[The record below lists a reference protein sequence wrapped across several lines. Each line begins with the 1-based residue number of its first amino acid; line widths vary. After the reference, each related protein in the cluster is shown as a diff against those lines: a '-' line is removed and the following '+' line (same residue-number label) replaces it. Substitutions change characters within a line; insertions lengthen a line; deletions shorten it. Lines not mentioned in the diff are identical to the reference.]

1 MGAALLAGG
10 RGLIRAGS
18 HLLPRSV
25 FARRISLFAPT
36 HRSPSAAAIMKPGAS
51 DHPCASPEDN
61 RRAGTDSPHRRR
73 LRQVKSPANRGWPER
88 LYLVLLIAVVPLILA
103 GCDSPGDRKRLSLED
118 AVGQMLVIGIPGERL
133 NAETSAWLDE
143 IAPGG
148 VILFDY
154 DLPSAGAK
162 PRNISSP
169 DQLGALIADLQA
181 QTPNPYFVAIDAE
194 GGIVNRLKP
203 KYGFGTDLPS
213 HQALGAGNTQTTLA
227 AAAGMAAQLRD
238 LGINWNLAPVVDVN
252 VDPESP
258 AIGALGRSFGEE
270 PDSVSA
276 HAAAFVEAHAAAG
289 VIATLKH
296 FPGHGS
302 AAGDT
307 HLGVTDVTDSYV
319 REMELAPYQT
329 LIEDGYGGT
338 VMTAHIVN
346 RELDAQG
353 RPATLSAP
361 IVTGILR
368 EELGFGGVVL
378 SDDMQMGAIVEQYSI
393 ERAAVESIKAG
404 VDVILIANQLS
415 DDPSDPIRVK
425 RAILD
430 AVADGE
436 IPESRIYESLERI
449 LALKDRYGIH
459 DRSGD

>member
-1 MGAALLAGG
+1 MNPGAAN
-10 RGLIRAGS
+10 S
-18 HLLPRSV
+18 
-25 FARRISLFAPT
+25 
-36 HRSPSAAAIMKPGAS
+36 PGAS
-51 DHPCASPEDN
+51 PADI
-61 RRAGTDSPHRRR
+61 RRASLNSLIRQRRR
-73 LRQVKSPANRGWPER
+73 PVQVPANRHWPER
-88 LYLVLLIAVVPLILA
+88 MRLVLLFAVVPLILA
-103 GCDSPGDRKRLSLED
+103 GCNSLGDRERLSLED
-118 AVGQMLVIGIPGERL
+118 AVGQMLVIGLPGERL
-133 NAETSAWLDE
+133 SPETSAWLDE
-143 IAPGG
+143 ISPGG

-154 DLPSAGAK
+154 DLPSGGAK

-169 DQLGALIADLQA
+169 DQLGALIADLQTQA
-181 QTPNPYFVAIDAE
+181 PIPYFVAIDAE

-203 KYGFGTDLPS
+203 KYGFGVELPS
-213 HQALGAGNTQTTLA
+213 HQALGAGSAQATRD

-252 VDPESP
+252 LDPESP
-258 AIGALGRSFGEE
+258 AIGALGRSFGDD

-276 HAAAFVEAHAAAG
+276 HAAAFAEAHAAAG

-319 REMELAPYQT
+319 REMELTPYQA

-361 IVTGILR
+361 IVTEILR

-415 DDPSDPIRVK
+415 DDPTDPIRVK

-436 IPESRIYESLERI
+436 ISETRIYESLERI
-449 LALKDRYGIH
+449 LALKHRYGIH
-459 DRSGD
+459 DRPCAGSGRIAWKC